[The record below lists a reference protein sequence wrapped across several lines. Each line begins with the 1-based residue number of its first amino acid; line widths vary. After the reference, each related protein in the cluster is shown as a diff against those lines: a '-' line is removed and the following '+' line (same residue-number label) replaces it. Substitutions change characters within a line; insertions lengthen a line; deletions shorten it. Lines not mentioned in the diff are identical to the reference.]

1 LSGLRDFAYESA
13 RFGVEASSVTDGTWV
28 GKVVLGKYEIVDRIA
43 EGNQSYVYWAK
54 NLEGGGDAAVKIMK
68 EDAKGDPLAR
78 DRMNREGS
86 VLEMLS
92 GSPACPR
99 LYGRYWTDDGLLVL
113 VLELL
118 DGMDLQ
124 AMLDRDSRLLD
135 PSEIVGLFP
144 PVIATLS
151 EAHKLGIIH
160 RDIKPGNLFRTWD
173 PPGLKLLDF
182 GFARFTHLRS
192 PGEAGRVSGSP
203 KYIAPEAWLGKEDL
217 DARADVYS
225 MAVVLFRCLA
235 GRCPFEHESLV
246 QMLKVVPTAP
256 RPALL
261 SYRPDL
267 PPALD
272 DWATI
277 ALAAD
282 RDERFDNIQAMWDAF
297 VRAARPVAERS
308 ALAGEHPDTPSSSDR
323 GA

>member
-1 LSGLRDFAYESA
+1 MDRGS
-13 RFGVEASSVTDGTWV
+13 WV
-28 GKVVLGKYEIVDRIA
+28 GKVVLGQYEIVDRIA

-54 NLEGGGDAAVKIMK
+54 SLEGGPDAAVKVMK
-68 EDAKGDPLAR
+68 EDAKSDPLAR

-86 VLEMLS
+86 VLEMLK

-124 AMLDRDSRLLD
+124 AMLDRGNRCLD
-135 PSEIVGLFP
+135 ASELVDLFP

-151 EAHKLGIIH
+151 EAHKNGIIH

-173 PPGLKLLDF
+173 PPGMKLLDF
-182 GFARFTHLRS
+182 GFARFTHLKS
-192 PGEAGRVSGSP
+192 PGETGRVSGSP
-203 KYIAPEAWLGKEDL
+203 KYIAPEAWLGLEDL

-235 GRCPFEHESLV
+235 GRCPFERESLV
-246 QMLKVVPTAP
+246 EMLKVVPNAP

-261 SYRPDL
+261 SFRPDL

-282 RDERFDNIQAMWDAF
+282 REERFDNIEAMWDAF
-297 VRAARPVAERS
+297 VRAVKTIVDRD
-308 ALAGEHPDTPSSSDR
+308 LAATSSDEHP
-323 GA
+323 

>member
-1 LSGLRDFAYESA
+1 VASGNWI
-13 RFGVEASSVTDGTWV
+13 GQI
-28 GKVVLGKYEIVDRIA
+28 VLGQYEIASLIA
-43 EGNQSYVYWAK
+43 EGNQSQVYWGR
-54 NLEGGGDAAVKIMK
+54 NLADGPDAAIKVMRD
-68 EDAKGDPLAR
+68 DAKGDPLAR

-86 VLEMLS
+86 VLELLR
-92 GSPACPR
+92 GSPACLR

-113 VLELL
+113 ALELL

-124 AMLDRDSRLLD
+124 AMLDRGNRCLEV
-135 PSEIVGLFP
+135 SEIVGLFP

-151 EAHKLGIIH
+151 EAHQHGIIH

-182 GFARFTHLRS
+182 GYARFTHLKS

-203 KYIAPEAWLGKEDL
+203 KYIAPEAWLGVEDL

-235 GRCPFEHESLV
+235 GRCPFERESLHE
-246 QMLKVVPTAP
+246 MLKVVPNAP
-256 RPALL
+256 RPRLL

-277 ALAAD
+277 ALAAN

-297 VRAARPVAERS
+297 VRAVRPVADRS
-308 ALAGEHPDTPSSSDR
+308 AQGHSAADQEGAPASSDR
-323 GA
+323 